1 MMSSFEDSN
10 VSRTDS
16 PFGNHS
22 TPAGHFTTGGIHF
35 IKQQHLKMNLV
46 DLTSTPVIDENHENN
61 TRQNVLFHSE
71 EMLKV
76 NSRSEFS
83 EKLTSDEKPVKN
95 LSSEDT
101 VENLISPAVDNSV
114 FLIHHCGDSSF
125 LSPTNLLEEDEN
137 QEKETIVEESDIA
150 IDLSEEK
157 DLVDGT
163 TEEEKA
169 EQLRLQREREER
181 ETQELI
187 WELMRQEQMELYQ
200 LQMQFMQNQQHAGSQ
215 EGGELG
221 GGMNDE
227 DMRAIQEAMRENNQ
241 IIATISRPQLR
252 GRRTEEEEVGEGS
265 EENSQEEED
274 GDEEEEEEEWDYERL
289 LALGQALGDVKTER
303 WRKRSKQIIDSLPVV
318 SFQEISERATSNN
331 NNQQSENEEK
341 EEDEQQ
347 SVKKMKVESQPSQQ
361 KQQFFEDYRCVICM
375 DEFVCSDSLKLLPCC
390 HYFHIS
396 CASGWLADHDNCPS
410 CKKKL
415 IQSPEK

>member
-16 PFGNHS
+16 PFASHS
-22 TPAGHFTTGGIHF
+22 TPAGHSTIGGIHF

-61 TRQNVLFHSE
+61 ARQNVLFHSE
-71 EMLKV
+71 EMLKI

-125 LSPTNLLEEDEN
+125 LSPTNLLEDEN
-137 QEKETIVEESDIA
+137 KEKETIVEESDIA

-157 DLVDGT
+157 DPSDGV
-163 TEEEKA
+163 TEEEQA

-200 LQMQFMQNQQHAGSQ
+200 LQMQFMQNQQQSAAQ
-215 EGGELG
+215 EGGG
-221 GGMNDE
+221 GEGMNDE

-241 IIATISRPQLR
+241 IIATISRPQP
-252 GRRTEEEEVGEGS
+252 RRSQGGEGEGEGS
-265 EENSQEEED
+265 EENSQEEEED
-274 GDEEEEEEEWDYERL
+274 EDNEEEEEEEEWDYERL

-303 WRKRSKQIIDSLPVV
+303 WRQRSKQIIDSLPVV

-331 NNQQSENEEK
+331 NNKNNNQQSENEEK
-341 EEDEQQ
+341 EDEQ
-347 SVKKMKVESQPSQQ
+347 SVKKMKVESQQQ